1 MSLFISP
8 TCTAITFNNGKIIGI
23 QQTLHSPT
31 SQIHYPHVAMGLS
44 IIPVILKGWL
54 CTLQKMETKMLNEGD
69 TDYLLQK

>member
-23 QQTLHSPT
+23 QQTLHSPP

-44 IIPVILKGWL
+44 VITAILKG
-54 CTLQKMETKMLNEGD
+54 
-69 TDYLLQK
+69 